1 MSDEK
6 FDLVLLDITMAG
18 KSGIEFLPEIKDN
31 DPDVAVVMLTEIAD
45 VSVGVKAMRE
55 GAFDYVNKPAS
66 LPDFIIRV

>member
-1 MSDEK
+1 MSDEN
-6 FDLVLLDITMAG
+6 FDLVLLDITMPG

-31 DPDVAVVMLTEIAD
+31 DPDVAVVMLTGIAD

-55 GAFDYVNKPAS
+55 GAFDYVNKPVS